1 MDTTLYKGYIA
12 ETSVGSQGEKG
23 NDSEIG
29 SQPSA
34 HLVVD
39 VVMSAELVLIFDVTV
54 IFYVSWTHPKNEVLT
69 IRTCPDLRS
78 SPLTTTWSSFSDTAA
93 VPVCS
98 VVWMVGF
105 WLFCL

>member
-34 HLVVD
+34 HLVAD
-39 VVMSAELVLIFDVTV
+39 VVMSADVIIIFDVTV
-54 IFYVSWTHPKNEVLT
+54 IFYVSWTHPKNEMLT
-69 IRTCPDLRS
+69 IRNCPDLRS
-78 SPLTTTWSSFSDTAA
+78 SPITTTFSDTAA
-93 VPVCS
+93 VPVCL
-98 VVWMVGF
+98 VVLMVGC